1 MWFGVSSFPILTI
14 YYNDLLLLVYF
25 EFEVYFIIHIRHLNI
40 YEFYIL
46 IFLDVITLNLLQ
58 KNLNNLNYFLI
69 FCMSNENK
77 NIKIKVKYFLEV
89 FKHKIY
95 TYPNYYFMF

>member
-1 MWFGVSSFPILTI
+1 MWFGVSLFPILII
-14 YYNDLLLLVYF
+14 YYNDLLLLVYSG
-25 EFEVYFIIHIRHLNI
+25 FEVYFIIHIRHLNI
-40 YEFYIL
+40 YELYIL
-46 IFLDVITLNLLQ
+46 IFLDVVTLTLLQ

-77 NIKIKVKYFLEV
+77 NIKIKVKYFLNV

>member
-1 MWFGVSSFPILTI
+1 MFG
-14 YYNDLLLLVYF
+14 
-25 EFEVYFIIHIRHLNI
+25 FI
-40 YEFYIL
+40 
-46 IFLDVITLNLLQ
+46 LDVITLTLLG
-58 KNLNNLNYFLI
+58 KILNSINYFLI

-77 NIKIKVKYFLEV
+77 NIETKVKYFLNI